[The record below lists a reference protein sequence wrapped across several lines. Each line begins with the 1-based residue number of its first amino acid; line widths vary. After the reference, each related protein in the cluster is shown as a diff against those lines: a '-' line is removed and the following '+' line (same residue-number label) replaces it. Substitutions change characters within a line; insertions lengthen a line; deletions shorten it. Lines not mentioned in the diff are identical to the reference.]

1 MLVRYRVGKTTF
13 ELVTREGTVQ
23 KYRKGEI
30 KSIDDVLIS
39 DTIFTSYA
47 KKEKAGTNQLKAAF
61 QTDSLQNCVETI
73 LQKGE
78 VQVSSAERKEKWE
91 KRKREVVNFI
101 HKYYIDP
108 TKKLPHPV
116 SRIENALEECKV
128 RIDADV
134 PAEKQVP
141 DIVSKLVNVIPLKKT
156 TLEGQL
162 VIPHSFI
169 GSASSVLAKYVTVE
183 RESYSSQGC
192 TYDIGIIPGEYDLF
206 MSEINRVTKGNFEF
220 NVYSQEGGTSG
231 SSNNPSQKKA
241 NVSVKNKKGKK

>member
-1 MLVRYRVGKTTF
+1 ML
-13 ELVTREGTVQ
+13 

-30 KSIDDVLIS
+30 KSLEDVLLS

-47 KKEKAGTNQLKAAF
+47 KREKAGTNELKAAF
-61 QTDSLQNCVETI
+61 QTDSLQSCVETI

-78 VQVSSAERKEKWE
+78 VQISSAERKEKLE
-91 KRKREVVNFI
+91 KRKKEIVNFI

-108 TKKLPHPV
+108 AKKLPHPM
-116 SRIENALEECKV
+116 SRIENALEECKIRV
-128 RIDADV
+128 DADIPV
-134 PAEKQVP
+134 ERQIP

-162 VIPHSFI
+162 KVPHSSI
-169 GSASSVLAKYVTVE
+169 GAASSVIAKYVTVE
-183 RESYSSQGC
+183 RESYSSHGC

-220 NVYSQEGGTSG
+220 NVYSQEGVTTG
-231 SSNNPSQKKA
+231 SSQSTQKKGKG
-241 NVSVKNKKGKK
+241 NISMMKNKKGNK